1 MAGLIVTDLDGT
13 LLGRDGRVSVRNR
26 AALRA
31 AHDAGWKVVI
41 ATGRTWGES
50 HRAIDCVSED
60 AFFIG
65 ASGAV
70 LHEAGSGRVLAK
82 ATVDARTALGIAEDI
97 VAHGHRAHIL
107 LDGHAAGHDYV
118 FLGTAEL
125 DAATRWWLTE
135 HPITAR
141 DWRAAPEDAHESLEG
156 LVLRVGT
163 IGPSHEMAAVVE
175 RIEGR
180 WGGELAVRAWSA
192 LTSEEAIGSRTH
204 MLEAFSPQA
213 DKWTMACVA
222 ADRLGIPHDR
232 IVTLGDGLNDLDMI
246 RSATLGVAMGN
257 ADERI
262 ARVASA
268 HTAPYDADGVAVAVE
283 ALLEGRLVRGWRAP
297 GAPGRQGATP

>member
-13 LLGRDGRVSVRNR
+13 LLGRDGRVSLRNR

-41 ATGRTWGES
+41 ATGRTWAES
-50 HRAIDCVSED
+50 HRAIDCVAED

-65 ASGAV
+65 VSGAA

-82 ATVDARTALGIAEDI
+82 TTVDARTALGIADEI
-97 VAHGHRAHIL
+97 VAHGHRAHLL

-125 DAATRWWLTE
+125 DAATRWWLAE

-141 DWRAAPEDAHESLEG
+141 DWRAAPDDAHESLDG

-175 RIEGR
+175 RVESR

-192 LTSEEAIGSRTH
+192 LTSEEAIGSKTH

-213 DKWTMACVA
+213 DKWSMACVA
-222 ADRLGIPHDR
+222 ADRLGIARDR
-232 IVTLGDGLNDLDMI
+232 IVALGDGLNDLDMI
-246 RSATLGVAMGN
+246 RNAPIGVAMGN
-257 ADERI
+257 ADPRI
-262 ARVASA
+262 AGVASA
-268 HTAPYDADGVAVAVE
+268 HTSAHDADGVAVAVE
-283 ALLEGRLVRGWRAP
+283 ALLEGRLARGWRAP
-297 GAPGRQGATP
+297 GHAGGAA